1 METVLDALKAM
12 GKATYREIAA
22 RLDIEPVTA
31 LTMLRE
37 QKELGLCDF
46 FDGGWSLGMAK
57 KAKPV
62 AAEKKQKEPIAAVNP
77 DVVVQH
83 LRTNGATG
91 TAELSVVLGRNFH
104 ATDSAMRS
112 LVKKGL
118 VAKNGE
124 KDGITWSLPVQQQPE
139 TPVPEVSAE
148 KSVTEIVEEIP
159 AFTAR
164 ADDLVIPSARF
175 ITNEIR
181 RTKTKLAN
189 LEKLRDAVRSIRKH
203 GALVQELAQ

>member
-12 GKATYREIAA
+12 GKATYREVAA

-46 FDGGWSLGMAK
+46 CDGGWSLGMAK
-57 KAKPV
+57 KTKPAAVSKKSKGPV
-62 AAEKKQKEPIAAVNP
+62 APVDP

-83 LRTNGATG
+83 LRTNGKTD
-91 TAELSVVLGRNFH
+91 TAALSTVLGRNFH

-118 VAKNGE
+118 VVKNGE
-124 KDGITWSLPVQQQPE
+124 NEGITWSLLVQQQPE
-139 TPVPEVSAE
+139 SPAPEASAD
-148 KSVTEIVEEIP
+148 KSTSEIVQDIP

-164 ADDLVIPSARF
+164 ADDLVIPSTRF
-175 ITNEIR
+175 ISGEIR
-181 RTKTKLAN
+181 RTRAKLAN